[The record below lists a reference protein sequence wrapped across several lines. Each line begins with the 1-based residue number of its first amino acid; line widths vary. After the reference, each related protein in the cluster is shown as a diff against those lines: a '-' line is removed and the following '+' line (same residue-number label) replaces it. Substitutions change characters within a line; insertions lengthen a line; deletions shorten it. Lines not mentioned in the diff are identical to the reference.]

1 MGFNDLALVS
11 PVDTKVLHR
20 HKAVQRASGAKDVLQ
35 NAKIYNTLEEAVYDS
50 NIICGT
56 GMPFD
61 MYKKRQPREYVEP
74 RVFFDGLLQSKIY
87 IEDSKQ
93 TIEESKQQ
101 QIRLSLVFGAED
113 SGMQESDMDQCNI
126 MLGIPTNPSF
136 GSLNLASAVQLIAYD
151 WRMALG
157 GHDSYA

>member
-20 HKAVQRASGAKDVLQ
+20 HKVIQRASGAKDILQ
-35 NAKIYNTLEEAVYDS
+35 NANIYNTLEEAVYDS

-74 RVFFDGLLQSKIY
+74 RMFFDRLLQSNND
-87 IEDSKQ
+87 IEDLNQ
-93 TIEESKQQ
+93 TIEDKPQ
-101 QIRLSLVFGAED
+101 QIRMALVFGAED
-113 SGMQESDMDQCNI
+113 SGMPESDMDQCNV
-126 MLGIPTNPSF
+126 MLGIPTNPTF

-157 GHDSYA
+157 GPDSYA